1 MHQQMPM
8 DLEGMLRMLA
18 GMPREERQFRQTEML
33 DMFFSMPE
41 DRAAM
46 MMRPV
51 IEAKL
56 KLSEAR
62 QLALGETQ
70 TAVLADY
77 PAHKRAFLLRAHKR
91 ASEGLP
97 EVARMR
103 DMQLTQAAAKRLDPE
118 RQQRIMQAMQDVMGS
133 RA

>member
-46 MMRPV
+46 MMR
-51 IEAKL
+51 L
-56 KLSEAR
+56 
-62 QLALGETQ
+62 
-70 TAVLADY
+70 
-77 PAHKRAFLLRAHKR
+77 
-91 ASEGLP
+91 
-97 EVARMR
+97 
-103 DMQLTQAAAKRLDPE
+103 
-118 RQQRIMQAMQDVMGS
+118 
-133 RA
+133 